1 MSHSESVSPLRS
13 HLTIGPHSQS
23 LRSPMRTPFSH
34 AHTYSVRER
43 SINEVLHYEPDSY
56 ARLLQ
61 MNQCYEAMPT
71 SSKMVIFDTEL
82 VLWKAF
88 NGLVYQNTRHVLL
101 SNGERG
107 GLITGILSVTDFI
120 RVMLRLRR
128 ERGQADALVDDKQD
142 LGKLTIQK
150 YRELVQK
157 EGKLKELVYI
167 NANNSLLEA
176 ARLLAQHRI
185 HRLPVLDPESGS
197 PLFILTHK
205 RLLKFLWCFGQQ
217 FSQPDYH
224 IRTAKDLN
232 VGSWVG
238 IRVVFPDTPLTIC
251 LDILLNKGVSGVPVV
266 FPDTPLTICL
276 DILLNK
282 GVSGVPVV
290 ERDTFKV
297 IDMYSRFDA
306 VGIALEESA
315 DSLDVSVEQ
324 ALKFKNL
331 GRNDQD
337 RVVSVRDT
345 DTLWKAITV
354 LVERN
359 VHRLCAVNEKG
370 AIEASDIF
378 FRFAIADFLISN
390 IGIISLS
397 DVINHMVVKPG
408 ANLKPIRVPRRH
420 YTSHPYDCSDVDL
433 RNRLQDSATLL
444 EDTATGKLR
453 KDISNLSLR

>member
-1 MSHSESVSPLRS
+1 LVCKAL
-13 HLTIGPHSQS
+13 
-23 LRSPMRTPFSH
+23 
-34 AHTYSVRER
+34 
-43 SINEVLHYEPDSY
+43 
-56 ARLLQ
+56 
-61 MNQCYEAMPT
+61 
-71 SSKMVIFDTEL
+71 IF
-82 VLWKAF
+82 
-88 NGLVYQNTRHVLL
+88 
-101 SNGERG
+101 
-107 GLITGILSVTDFI
+107 
-120 RVMLRLRR
+120 R
-128 ERGQADALVDDKQD
+128 ERGQADALVDDKHD
-142 LGKLTIQK
+142 LGKLTIQQ

-266 FPDTPLTICL
+266 
-276 DILLNK
+276 
-282 GVSGVPVV
+282 

-297 IDMYSRFDA
+297 VDMYSRFDA

-331 GRNDQD
+331 GR
-337 RVVSVRDT
+337 
-345 DTLWKAITV
+345 
-354 LVERN
+354 
-359 VHRLCAVNEKG
+359 
-370 AIEASDIF
+370 
-378 FRFAIADFLISN
+378 
-390 IGIISLS
+390 GIISLS

-433 RNRLQDSATLL
+433 RSRLQDSATLL

>member
-1 MSHSESVSPLRS
+1 
-13 HLTIGPHSQS
+13 
-23 LRSPMRTPFSH
+23 
-34 AHTYSVRER
+34 
-43 SINEVLHYEPDSY
+43 
-56 ARLLQ
+56 

-71 SSKMVIFDTEL
+71 SSKMVIFDTEM

-101 SNGERG
+101 SSGEQG

-120 RVMLRLRR
+120 RVMLRLYR
-128 ERGQADALVDDKQD
+128 ERVHSETLLEEKEDI
-142 LGKLTIQK
+142 GKLTIKK

-157 EGKLKELVYI
+157 EGKLKELKLTTSYTS
-167 NANNSLLEA
+167 SLLEA

-185 HRLPVLDPESGS
+185 HRLPVLDPDSGS

-217 FSQPDYH
+217 YSQPDYH

-232 VGSWVG
+232 VGTWVG
-238 IRVVFPDTPLTIC
+238 IRVVFPDTPLT
-251 LDILLNKGVSGVPVV
+251 D
-266 FPDTPLTICL
+266 CL

-290 ERDTFKV
+290 ERDTFRV
-297 IDMYSRFDA
+297 VDMYSRFDA
-306 VGIALEESA
+306 VGIAMEEKA
-315 DSLDVSVEQ
+315 DSLEVTVEQ

-331 GRNDQD
+331 GMNEND

-359 VHRLCAVNEKG
+359 VHRLCAVNAKG
-370 AIEASDIF
+370 AIE
-378 FRFAIADFLISN
+378 
-390 IGIISLS
+390 GIISLS

-408 ANLKPIRVPRRH
+408 ANLKPIRVSRRH
-420 YTSHPYDCSDVDL
+420 YSHHPEYNDTEL
-433 RNRLQDSATLL
+433 RSRLHDSATLL
-444 EDTATGKLR
+444 EDTATGKLG
-453 KDISNLSLR
+453 KDLHDMSIR

>member
-1 MSHSESVSPLRS
+1 
-13 HLTIGPHSQS
+13 
-23 LRSPMRTPFSH
+23 
-34 AHTYSVRER
+34 
-43 SINEVLHYEPDSY
+43 
-56 ARLLQ
+56 
-61 MNQCYEAMPT
+61 
-71 SSKMVIFDTEL
+71 
-82 VLWKAF
+82 
-88 NGLVYQNTRHVLL
+88 
-101 SNGERG
+101 
-107 GLITGILSVTDFI
+107 
-120 RVMLRLRR
+120 MLRLRR
-128 ERGQADALVDDKQD
+128 ERGQNDALVDDKQD

-176 ARLLAQHRI
+176 ARLLAEHRI

-266 FPDTPLTICL
+266 
-276 DILLNK
+276 
-282 GVSGVPVV
+282 

-306 VGIALEESA
+306 VGIALEENA

-331 GRNDQD
+331 GRNDKD
-337 RVVSVRDT
+337 RVVV
-345 DTLWKAITV
+345 A
-354 LVERN
+354 
-359 VHRLCAVNEKG
+359 
-370 AIEASDIF
+370 
-378 FRFAIADFLISN
+378 
-390 IGIISLS
+390 
-397 DVINHMVVKPG
+397 
-408 ANLKPIRVPRRH
+408 
-420 YTSHPYDCSDVDL
+420 
-433 RNRLQDSATLL
+433 
-444 EDTATGKLR
+444 
-453 KDISNLSLR
+453 